1 MFFVTVQHISLTSL
15 FSGNEILPLP
25 SELTPVLRVQ
35 LRGKGEY
42 L

>member
-1 MFFVTVQHISLTSL
+1 MYFLIVQHISLASL
-15 FSGNEILPLP
+15 FLGNEILPLP